1 MIEILSSNGKKIGVY
16 KTCDN
21 IQVEGVNSK
30 DQLFHLE
37 MELRKRVNVD
47 FMKEGVLLRGEDIFI
62 EPGVK
67 IGRDTEIF
75 SGARI
80 LGNTSIGERCLI
92 TGTLILRILL

>member
-1 MIEILSSNGKKIGVY
+1 MVKKIGVY

-47 FMKEGVLLRGEDIFI
+47 FMKEGVLLRGKIFLLSLVLKL
-62 EPGVK
+62 E
-67 IGRDTEIF
+67 EILKYF
-75 SGARI
+75 LEQGF
-80 LGNTSIGERCLI
+80 LE
-92 TGTLILRILL
+92 ILLSEKGA

>member
-47 FMKEGVLLRGEDIFI
+47 FMKEGVLLRGEDILLSLVLKL
-62 EPGVK
+62 E
-67 IGRDTEIF
+67 EILKYF
-75 SGARI
+75 LEQGF
-80 LGNTSIGERCLI
+80 LE
-92 TGTLILRILL
+92 ILLSEKGA